1 MQSEKTLRL
10 SAFAVTSGSEEQRR
24 NQHSRRGLFSN
35 DLWQKVYASAHAK
48 RIAAIIEAGFASPF
62 PAMENAVP

>member
-1 MQSEKTLRL
+1 MDIR
-10 SAFAVTSGSEEQRR
+10 
-24 NQHSRRGLFSN
+24 N